1 MHAETTKFNEILWDY
16 YAAHAR
22 HDLPWRRAE
31 QDGSFN
37 PYKILVSELMLQQT
51 QVARVIPK
59 FNEFLI
65 KFPDFATLAAAPL
78 GEVLKAWSGL
88 GYNRRAK
95 FLWQAASYVQ
105 TELQGV
111 FPSTQPELIKL
122 SGVGKSTAGAILA
135 YAFNEPVVFV
145 ETNIRTAYIHH
156 FFQDQTD
163 VPDAAIQDLVAA
175 TIDREHPR
183 EFYWALMDYGSYLKQ
198 TVGNLSRHSKAYA
211 KQSAFEGSRRQVR
224 GQILRALAEGHK
236 DQQRLVATIPDGRL
250 NEVLQDLLEEQLI
263 RQHTGMWS
271 L

>member
-1 MHAETTKFNEILWDY
+1 
-16 YAAHAR
+16 
-22 HDLPWRRAE
+22 
-31 QDGSFN
+31 
-37 PYKILVSELMLQQT
+37 MLQQT

-65 KFPDFATLAAAPL
+65 NFPDLATLAAAPL
-78 GEVLKAWSGL
+78 SDVLKAWSGL

-122 SGVGKSTAGAILA
+122 PGVGKNTAGAILA

-145 ETNIRTAYIHH
+145 ETNIRTVYIHH

-175 TIDREHPR
+175 TLDREHPR
-183 EFYWALMDYGSYLKQ
+183 EFYWALMDYGSNLKQ
-198 TVGNLSRHSKAYA
+198 TVGNLSRHSKGYA

-224 GQILRALAEGHK
+224 GQILRALADGPK
-236 DQQRLVATIPDGRL
+236 NQQQLSTIVADDRLP
-250 NEVLQDLLEEQLI
+250 EVLQDLLGEQLI
-263 RQHTGMWS
+263 QHSHGVWT